1 MIFLVF
7 LSVPAI
13 GFVDIDKPFFVIKF
27 SGEQLII
34 EKFLS
39 SMSKRYFTPK
49 KGMELFNII
58 GMVAFAGAIEITRQ
72 REFEYNDESMKDVAK
87 RQFSKLNKILVVAD
101 LVKFAKSNPGVEMA
115 SLDKKILEKVLLDT
129 KDAIPEPTEE
139 ELLKSKKNR
148 IILKLKNNNYQSY
161 VVKLNKN
168 NIRIKFIGDLINIP
182 KDLKPII
189 KKIQEKTKKNN
200 AITVVFAFNY
210 GAKSELVNAFKN
222 ILKNKNKTIN
232 EELVSDHLYTK
243 NIPDPDILIRTG
255 GEKRLS
261 NFLLWQLSY
270 AELFFSDKNWPDF
283 SFSDLK
289 RIVGKF
295 TSIKRKFGGLNE

>member
-1 MIFLVF
+1 MDGNGRWGLKNYHDRNKGHYHGLQNIN
-7 LSVPAI
+7 
-13 GFVDIDKPFFVIKF
+13 KVIEHSIKLEIKYLTLYTF
-27 SGEQLII
+27 STENWN
-34 EKFLS
+34 
-39 SMSKRYFTPK
+39 RPK
-49 KGMELFNII
+49 KEVNYLFYL
-58 GMVAFAGAIEITRQ
+58 FKY
-72 REFEYNDESMKDVAK
+72 FY
-87 RQFSKLNKILVVAD
+87 
-101 LVKFAKSNPGVEMA
+101 
-115 SLDKKILEKVLLDT
+115 
-129 KDAIPEPTEE
+129 
-139 ELLKSKKNR
+139 KKNF
-148 IILKLKNNNYQSY
+148 N
-161 VVKLNKN
+161 KLNKN

-189 KKIQEKTKKNN
+189 KKIQEKTKNNN

-222 ILKNKNKTIN
+222 ILKNKNKTVN

-289 RIVGKF
+289 RIVEKF